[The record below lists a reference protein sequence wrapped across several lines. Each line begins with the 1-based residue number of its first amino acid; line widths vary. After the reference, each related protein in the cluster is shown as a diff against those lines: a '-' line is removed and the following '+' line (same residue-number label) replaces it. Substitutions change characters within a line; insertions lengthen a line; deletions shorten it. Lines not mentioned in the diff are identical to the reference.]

1 MKRAVVVG
9 SGAAGAAAA
18 KALQGP
24 FDVVVYESGRD
35 FRPFTRS
42 LGFAEKLKRAG
53 LLRDAREIGLIFPP
67 MRTAR
72 TKDGMVLVWGR
83 ATGGT
88 TTMTAGN
95 ALRVDGDLRAMGVD
109 LDAEFDELRRE
120 IPISDGHRAR
130 WRESTR
136 RLFEVFSEA
145 GLDPKPLPKM
155 ADTAKCGNCGRCIL
169 GCPAGAKWDSRR
181 FLDEA
186 RAKGA
191 RVITGTR
198 VEKVVAGPGPASGL
212 VIRRRGRRRF
222 VAADLI
228 VLAAGGFG
236 TPAVLE
242 RSGLPRE
249 PRLAVDPV
257 LCVAAPWPGARQDR
271 EISMPFA
278 AQLEGYI
285 LSPYFDLLSYFF
297 NKKWSPDRGDIVSLM
312 IKFADSSEGDVR
324 AGKVRK
330 PLTPADKDRMARAV
344 RVAEDLLAR
353 MGLSRD
359 KMFLGTLN
367 AGHPGGMLPLTAA
380 SAGTLHDPRLPA
392 NVYVADATL
401 LPAAL
406 GNPPSLT
413 VMALALKV
421 GRLAA
426 GKFA

>member
-1 MKRAVVVG
+1 MKRAVVIG

-18 KALQGP
+18 KALQGL
-24 FDVVVYESGRD
+24 FDVVVYESGRE
-35 FRPFTRS
+35 FRPFRRS
-42 LGFAEKLKRAG
+42 LGFADKLKRAG
-53 LLRDAREIGLIFPP
+53 LLRDAREIGLLYPAI
-67 MRTAR
+67 RTAR
-72 TKDGMVLVWGR
+72 TKDGLVLVWGR

-95 ALRVDGDLRAMGVD
+95 ALRMDGDLRALGID
-109 LDAEFDELRRE
+109 LDAEFEELRAE

-136 RLFEVFSEA
+136 RLFDVFSQA

-155 ADTAKCGNCGRCIL
+155 ADTAKCNNCGRCLL
-169 GCPAGAKWDSRR
+169 GCPTGAKWDSRK

-191 RVITGTR
+191 RVVTGTK
-198 VEKVVAGPGPASGL
+198 VEKVVVPAGLASG
-212 VIRRRGRRRF
+212 VVVRRRGRRRF
-222 VAADLI
+222 VAADLVI
-228 VLAAGGFG
+228 LAAGGLG

-242 RSGLPRE
+242 RSGLARE
-249 PRLAVDPV
+249 PRLSVDPV

-297 NKKWSPDRGDIVSLM
+297 NKKWPPGPGDIVSLM

-324 AGKVRK
+324 GGRVRK
-330 PLTPADKDRMARAV
+330 SLTPADEDRMAKAV
-344 RVAEDLLAR
+344 RAAEDLLAR
-353 MGLSRD
+353 LGVPRGRS
-359 KMFLGTLN
+359 FLGTLN
-367 AGHPGGMLPLTAA
+367 AGHPGGMLPLNAG
-380 SAGTLHDPRLPA
+380 SSGTLHDPRLPA

-401 LPAAL
+401 LPIAL

-413 VMALALKV
+413 IMALARKV
-421 GRLAA
+421 SRFAA
-426 GKFA
+426 ARFA